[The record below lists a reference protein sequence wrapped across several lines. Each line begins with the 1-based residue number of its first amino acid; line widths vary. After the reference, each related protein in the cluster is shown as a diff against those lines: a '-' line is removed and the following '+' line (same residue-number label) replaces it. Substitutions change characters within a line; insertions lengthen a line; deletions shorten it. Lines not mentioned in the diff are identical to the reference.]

1 VSETTDYE
9 LVELCIAACA
19 DAFAGSGEVLA
30 SGIGLIPRL
39 GASLAKL
46 TSSPDLLIT
55 DAECTLLAEPAPVG
69 PRGDYALRAE
79 GWLPFRKIF
88 DLVWGGRRHA
98 MTMPSQIDRYGTVN
112 ISCIG
117 DWARPKAQLL
127 GVRGLPGNS
136 INHPS
141 SFFVPNH
148 SKRSFV
154 TKVDMASTV
163 SYDPERWG
171 PGVRRDF
178 HRFPRVI
185 SNLAVM
191 DFEGPGSSMRI
202 RSFHPGRSVVEVQEN
217 TGFELAVMNDVRET
231 RTPTEKELSVIRQV
245 LDPHNLRAG
254 ALG

>member
-1 VSETTDYE
+1 MSASGKHER
-9 LVELCIAACA
+9 VEVVIAACA

-30 SGIGLIPRL
+30 SGIGLVPRL

-69 PRGDYALRAE
+69 PRGDYQLRPE
-79 GWLPFRKIF
+79 NWLPFRKIF
-88 DLVWGGRRHA
+88 DLVWNGRRHA
-98 MTMPSQIDRYGTVN
+98 MTMPTQIDRFGTVN

-117 DWARPKAQLL
+117 DWAKPKAQLL
-127 GVRGLPGNS
+127 GVRGLPGNT

-141 SFFVPNH
+141 SFFVPSH

-154 TKVDMASTV
+154 AKVDMASTV
-163 SYDPERWG
+163 SYDPARWE

-178 HRFPRVI
+178 HRFARVI

-191 DFEGPGSSMRI
+191 DFEGPGNTLRI
-202 RSFHPGRSVVEVQEN
+202 RSFHPGSSVAEVQQN
-217 TGFELAVMNDVRET
+217 SGFELAVAPDVGET
-231 RTPTEKELSVIRQV
+231 REPSAEELRIIRQV
-245 LDPHNLRAG
+245 IDPHNLRAS
-254 ALG
+254 ALA

>member
-1 VSETTDYE
+1 MSASASYE
-9 LVELCIAACA
+9 LVELVIAACA

-30 SGIGLIPRL
+30 SGIGLVPRL

-69 PRGDYALRAE
+69 PRGDYQLRPE
-79 GWLPFRKIF
+79 NWLPFRKIF
-88 DLVWGGRRHA
+88 DLVWNGRRHA
-98 MTMPSQIDRYGTVN
+98 MTMPTQIDRHGTVN

-127 GVRGLPGNS
+127 GVRGLPGNT
-136 INHPS
+136 INHAS

-154 TKVDMASTV
+154 AKVDMASTV
-163 SYDPERWG
+163 SYDPARWE

-191 DFEGPGSSMRI
+191 DFEGPGSTMRI
-202 RSFHPGRSVVEVQEN
+202 RSFHPGGSVAKVQEN
-217 TGFELAVMNDVRET
+217 TGFELAVAPDVRET
-231 RTPTEKELSVIRQV
+231 RAPSAEELRVLRQV
-245 LDPHNLRAG
+245 LDPHNLRAS
-254 ALG
+254 ALA

>member
-1 VSETTDYE
+1 MSNADYE
-9 LVELCIAACA
+9 PVELVIAACA

-30 SGIGLIPRL
+30 SGIGLVPRL

-69 PRGDYALRAE
+69 PRGDYQLRAE
-79 GWLPFRKIF
+79 NWLPFRKIF
-88 DLVWGGRRHA
+88 DVVWGGRRHA
-98 MTMPSQIDRYGTVN
+98 MTMPTQIDRYGTVN

-117 DWARPKAQLL
+117 DWAKPKAQLL
-127 GVRGLPGNS
+127 GVRGLPGNT
-136 INHPS
+136 INHAS

-154 TKVDMASTV
+154 AKVDMASTV
-163 SYDPERWG
+163 SYDPSRWE

-191 DFEGPGSSMRI
+191 DFEGPGNTLRI
-202 RSFHPGRSVVEVQEN
+202 RSFHPGGSVAKVQEN
-217 TGFELAVMNDVRET
+217 SGFELAVAPDVRET
-231 RTPTEKELSVIRQV
+231 RAPTAEELRILRSV
-245 LDPHNLRAG
+245 LDPHNLRAS
-254 ALG
+254 ALA

>member
-1 VSETTDYE
+1 MSASAHYE
-9 LVELCIAACA
+9 LVELVIAACA
-19 DAFAGSGEVLA
+19 DAFAGSGEVVA
-30 SGIGLIPRL
+30 SGIGLVPRL

-69 PRGDYALRAE
+69 PRGEYQLRAE
-79 GWLPFRKIF
+79 NWLPFRKIF
-88 DLVWGGRRHA
+88 DLVWNGRRHA
-98 MTMPSQIDRYGTVN
+98 MTMPTQIDRHGTVN

-117 DWARPKAQLL
+117 EWAKPKAQLL

-141 SFFVPNH
+141 SFFVPSH

-154 TKVDMASTV
+154 AKVDMASTV
-163 SYDPERWG
+163 SYDPARWDT
-171 PGVRRDF
+171 GVRRDF

-191 DFEGPGSSMRI
+191 DFEGPGNTMRI
-202 RSFHPGRSVVEVQEN
+202 RSFHPGSSVAKVQEN
-217 TGFELAVMNDVRET
+217 TGFELAVAPDVRET
-231 RTPTEKELSVIRQV
+231 RAPSPEELRILRQV

-254 ALG
+254 ALA

>member
-1 VSETTDYE
+1 MSPTSDYA

-46 TSSPDLLIT
+46 THSPDLLIT

-79 GWLPFRKIF
+79 NWLPFRRIF
-88 DLVWGGRRHA
+88 DLVWNGRRHA
-98 MTMPSQIDRYGTVN
+98 MTMPTQIDRFGTVN

-117 DWARPKAQLL
+117 DWAKPKAQLL
-127 GVRGLPGNS
+127 GVRGLPGNT

-141 SFFVPNH
+141 SFFVPSH

-154 TKVDMASTV
+154 AKVDMASTV
-163 SYDPERWG
+163 SYDPARWE

-185 SNLAVM
+185 SNLGVM
-191 DFEGPGSSMRI
+191 DFEGPGHSMRL
-202 RSFHPGRSVVEVQEN
+202 RSFHPGGSVAKLQEN
-217 TGFELAVMNDVRET
+217 TGFELGCVAPCG
-231 RTPTEKELSVIRQV
+231 RTEPPSEKELKILREKV
-245 LDPHNLRAG
+245 DPHKLVIGRA
-254 ALG
+254 

>member
-1 VSETTDYE
+1 MSQTSGYE

-46 TSSPDLLIT
+46 THRPDLLIT

-79 GWLPFRKIF
+79 NWLPFRRIF
-88 DLVWGGRRHA
+88 DLVWNGRRHA
-98 MTMPSQIDRYGTVN
+98 MTMPTQIDRFGTVN

-117 DWARPKAQLL
+117 DWAKPKAQLL
-127 GVRGLPGNS
+127 GVRGLPGNT

-141 SFFVPNH
+141 SFFVPGH

-154 TKVDMASTV
+154 AKVDMASTV
-163 SYDPERWG
+163 SYDPARWE

-185 SNLAVM
+185 SNLAVL
-191 DFEGPGSSMRI
+191 DFEGPGNAMRI
-202 RSFHPGRSVVEVQEN
+202 RSFHPGGSVAKVQEN
-217 TGFELAVMNDVRET
+217 TGFELAVAPDVRET
-231 RTPTEKELSVIRQV
+231 RAPTAEELRLIRQV
-245 LDPHNLRAG
+245 LDPHNLRAS
-254 ALG
+254 ALA